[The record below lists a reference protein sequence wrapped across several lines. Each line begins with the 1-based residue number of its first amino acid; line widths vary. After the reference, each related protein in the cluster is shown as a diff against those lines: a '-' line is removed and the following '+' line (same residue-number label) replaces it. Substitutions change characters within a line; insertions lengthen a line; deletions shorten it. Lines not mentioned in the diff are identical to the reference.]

1 MAQREIKFRGQRTD
15 TKNWVYGY
23 YFKTPLTDENSGTDS
38 SAGWFFLTGET
49 RHCISHEHGAVFTII
64 PETVGEFTGL
74 KDKNGKEIYE
84 GDIVKSEEYTH
95 PDGRKIL
102 VGNYKVKYFLDGYGF
117 FRKTGWWGL
126 SCFAVLVFENKI
138 ESIEIIGNIYE
149 NPELL
154 K

>member
-49 RHCISHEHGAVFTII
+49 RHCISHEHGVAFTII

-84 GDIVKSEEYTH
+84 GDILNIKQSNGDIEKGIVTFRNSQFCIKS
-95 PDGRKIL
+95 
-102 VGNYKVKYFLDGYGF
+102 GNDFFCFVWAGIENVWDKNKDGY
-117 FRKTGWWGL
+117 
-126 SCFAVLVFENKI
+126 
-138 ESIEIIGNIYE
+138 EIIGNIYE

-154 K
+154 TAKS